1 MRMRRLRLPTS
12 NEERVAKNIG
22 KLLSD
27 YSLDLEQVGKYLV
40 VANPH
45 LIYSRA
51 LEVLESAQFNK
62 EIAEYNEMGKYY
74 DEKLF

>member
-1 MRMRRLRLPTS
+1 MRRLRLPTS

-51 LEVLESAQFNK
+51 LEVLESAQFN
-62 EIAEYNEMGKYY
+62 NEMGKYY

>member
-1 MRMRRLRLPTS
+1 MRRLRLPTS